1 MRNISRVD
9 FDKMKIHENL
19 QALKGQDLKVGYKL
33 KLDDEK
39 TYRDKR
45 VISKI
50 LKLDENNHYGYAI
63 TKPLPT
69 GCIKN
74 QKKMLTGWEFNML
87 LERVSLED
95 KIDHLFVVN
104 IRFNK
109 DLVTFTQLIYNK
121 LYCSIFEKQKM
132 LDAYKKDTRNDTWKT
147 VYFSLPLAFAVSNQ
161 NGRIESDKIILSL
174 CFRLGKV

>member
-1 MRNISRVD
+1 MRRYNPRKCNSASAFSGYIEREMSNLIFALPTNNEVVEVVGRTLTGGFNCVNTRLAFYTANLMRNISRVE

-19 QALKGQDLKVGYKL
+19 QALKEQDLKVGYKL

-74 QKKMLTGWEFNML
+74 QKKMLTG
-87 LERVSLED
+87 
-95 KIDHLFVVN
+95 
-104 IRFNK
+104 
-109 DLVTFTQLIYNK
+109 
-121 LYCSIFEKQKM
+121 
-132 LDAYKKDTRNDTWKT
+132 
-147 VYFSLPLAFAVSNQ
+147 
-161 NGRIESDKIILSL
+161 
-174 CFRLGKV
+174 